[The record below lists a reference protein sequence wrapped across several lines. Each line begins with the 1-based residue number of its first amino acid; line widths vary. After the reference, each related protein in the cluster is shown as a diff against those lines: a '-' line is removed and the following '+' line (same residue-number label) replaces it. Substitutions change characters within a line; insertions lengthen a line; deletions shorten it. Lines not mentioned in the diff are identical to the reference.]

1 MQLSSP
7 RIEPLAQG
15 GTELTWEVDVQADG
29 EVYRQELHFA
39 VRVSPAMVARLLA
52 ELGSERAV
60 SLLWTHF
67 RRIPSTQPSLD
78 SEHSS
83 LEEWAQGVEALLAE
97 VNNAAALRRAAHARR

>member
-1 MQLSSP
+1 MPLATP

-15 GTELTWEVDVQADG
+15 GTELTWGIHVQADG

-39 VRVSPAMVARLLA
+39 VRVSPAMVERLLA

-67 RRIPSTQPSLD
+67 RSIPSTPAWLD
-78 SEHSS
+78 SEHTS

-97 VNNAAALRRAAHARR
+97 ADNVAVRRSDAHVSR